1 MEVTHEEIDSMVGW
15 MGVVLPLLPGKS
27 LFHKMGNVIRVQMWV
42 DESIF
47 KMRKL
52 FHVGECRLFFSPC
65 TCK

>member
-1 MEVTHEEIDSMVGW
+1 MEVTHEEIDW

-47 KMRKL
+47 KMRT
-52 FHVGECRLFFSPC
+52 FSCGCLFFLFSG
-65 TCK
+65 T